1 MLLIVG
7 YPCSLCY
14 NFQGTLDFYFITV
27 SPAGLCYNV
36 LFFSLIVI
44 GCAYLPACCKIIRRP
59 IFPGLVLWLS
69 LLYDLLIAVV
79 VFFK

>member
-44 GCAYLPACCKIIRRP
+44 VCAYLPACCKIIRRP
-59 IFPGLVLWLS
+59 IFSWFS
-69 LLYDLLIAVV
+69 FVV
-79 VFFK
+79 VFVVRFINRSGRFL